1 MYIKP
6 MILDSDDIPEG
17 IFAASGDPVAAET
30 PVSCYTV
37 TANIHQTPEVGRG
50 DYRIQVNAKHNA
62 DHTREAQLLT
72 ISFNQP
78 VTFKDASGGV
88 MTEGNGTNTLKI
100 QYWYHQ
106 NPIDNIGL
114 GDLIVEADQ
123 GLAITA
129 ISMTD

>member
-6 MILDSDDIPEG
+6 IILDSDELSEG
-17 IFAASGDPVAAET
+17 VFTDSGNPIT
-30 PVSCYTV
+30 SNCYTV
-37 TANIHQTPEVGRG
+37 FANIHQTPETGRG
-50 DYRIQVNAKHNA
+50 DYRIQVNAQHSS
-62 DHTREAQLLT
+62 DHTRDKQLLT
-72 ISFNQP
+72 VSFNQP
-78 VTFKDASGGV
+78 VVFKDASGGALI
-88 MTEGNGTNTLKI
+88 EGNGTNTLKI
-100 QYWYHQ
+100 QYLYHQ